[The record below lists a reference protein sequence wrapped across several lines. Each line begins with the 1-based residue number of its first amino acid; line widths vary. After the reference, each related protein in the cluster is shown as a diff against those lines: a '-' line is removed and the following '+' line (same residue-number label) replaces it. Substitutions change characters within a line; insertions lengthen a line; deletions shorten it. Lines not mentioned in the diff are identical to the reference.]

1 MSSPEVTQLATQL
14 AEVLARNA
22 ASAVASKVSA
32 IRARKLD
39 QETMNEL
46 IELVNDLIAD
56 KNELSGIAT
65 AFEQE
70 LVTQRISDADIKY
83 ITTKLLPTLEQIPE
97 FSGGDDKSREA
108 LDAIKS
114 LLTPEML
121 TIMQLV
127 GFNFRKAI
135 GEPLTILVERL
146 ILSQIPGPEQSADL
160 QVLQLRQQ
168 TAYLEAITD
177 PEARKLLQGEE

>member
-1 MSSPEVTQLATQL
+1 MSSPEITQLAAQL

-39 QETMNEL
+39 QATMNEL
-46 IELVNDLIAD
+46 IELVNDLITD

-83 ITTKLLPTLEQIPE
+83 ITTKLLPTLEQVLDL
-97 FSGGDDKSREA
+97 SGNDDKGREA

-114 LLTPEML
+114 LLTPEIL
-121 TIMQLV
+121 TILQLI

-146 ILSQIPGPEQSADL
+146 ILSQIPSPDQSADL
-160 QVLQLRQQ
+160 QILQLRQQ
-168 TAYLEAITD
+168 AAYFEAIKD
-177 PEARKLLQGEE
+177 PEVRELLRGED